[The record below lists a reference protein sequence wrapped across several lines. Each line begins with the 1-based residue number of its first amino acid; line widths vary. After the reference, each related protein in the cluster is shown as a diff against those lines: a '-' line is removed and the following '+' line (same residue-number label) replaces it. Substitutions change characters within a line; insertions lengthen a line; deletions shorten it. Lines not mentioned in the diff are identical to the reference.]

1 MPHYQLTGNLDVNA
15 PIGVILPTYSEAQNI
30 EGLITDIEKLPL
42 NTSILVIDDS
52 SPDKTAEIVRNLQ
65 KKYDN
70 VFLCVRPQKS
80 GLGNAIT
87 DGFKTYLS
95 LKNPPR
101 VIVTMDADYSHDPKA
116 IPQLV
121 QHLQPGVGIVVG
133 SRYCGGGNTAGW
145 SWSRKFLSRTAN
157 IAANSIVRLKVRD
170 CTSGFRCYST
180 EFLKAAIGSLHSQ
193 TYEIQVETLR
203 QAVSRGFKVAEV
215 PILFVNR
222 KRGKSKLKSGEIQG
236 YASYIFEVYAETL
249 KHKE

>member
-1 MPHYQLTGNLDVNA
+1 MPHHQIAGKLDLTA
-15 PIGVILPTYSEAQNI
+15 PIGVILPTYCEAQNI

-42 NTSILVIDDS
+42 NTSIIVIDDS

-80 GLGNAIT
+80 GLGTAIT

-121 QHLQPGVGIVVG
+121 QHMQPGVGIVVG
-133 SRYCGGGNTAGW
+133 SRYC
-145 SWSRKFLSRTAN
+145 
-157 IAANSIVRLKVRD
+157 
-170 CTSGFRCYST
+170 
-180 EFLKAAIGSLHSQ
+180 
-193 TYEIQVETLR
+193 
-203 QAVSRGFKVAEV
+203 RG
-215 PILFVNR
+215 
-222 KRGKSKLKSGEIQG
+222 
-236 YASYIFEVYAETL
+236 
-249 KHKE
+249 